1 MLGQFK
7 AANKGKSSI
16 VQNDASLGR
25 EHLIQNIWL
34 LIWFS
39 HLMSE
44 FFWAAHIWIL
54 SSKQK

>member
-1 MLGQFK
+1 MPGQFK
-7 AANKGKSSI
+7 VANNMKSSI
-16 VQNDASLGR
+16 VQNDASLEW

-34 LIWFS
+34 SIWFS

-44 FFWAAHIWIL
+44 FFWAVHILIL